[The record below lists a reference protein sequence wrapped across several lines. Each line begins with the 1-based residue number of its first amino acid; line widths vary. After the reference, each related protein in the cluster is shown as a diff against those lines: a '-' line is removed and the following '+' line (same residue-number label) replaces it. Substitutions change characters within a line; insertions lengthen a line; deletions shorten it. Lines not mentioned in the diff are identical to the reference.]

1 MTSVRPTARPWPRPA
16 LRVAAAVLTCL
27 LALPAAQ
34 ARSRGDHE
42 WAQEA
47 VKSGEILPLNSV
59 LERLAKEHPGQVL
72 EVELERIEDGW
83 AYEVKMLQPDGQ
95 LVKLIVD
102 ARTAAVLL
110 RRSRPTTSP
119 FGHH

>member
-1 MTSVRPTARPWPRPA
+1 MTSTHRSTLPAKRTA
-16 LRVAAAVLTCL
+16 LRALAALLLGL

-42 WAQEA
+42 WAREA
-47 VKSGEILPLNSV
+47 VQSGEILPLDNV

-72 EVELERIEDGW
+72 GVELERDDGGW
-83 AYEVKMLQPDGQ
+83 VYEVKMLQPDGQ

-110 RRSRPTTSP
+110 RRSRPATRP
-119 FGHH
+119 LDHH